1 MRLLVTGG
9 AGYIG
14 SVTTALLV
22 ETGHEVLVFDNLS
35 RGHRAAVHRRARLVV
50 GELADAVAV
59 DAVVGDFRP
68 DCVLHFAALIEV
80 GESVKEPG
88 RYFHNNV
95 ACGINLLNA
104 CCRHRVPRFV
114 FSSTAA
120 VYGNP
125 EKLPLTEESPLQPV
139 NPYGSTKF
147 IFERLLVEYEKA
159 CGLRHAVLR
168 YFNIAGAHLGL
179 GEDHRPESHLI
190 PRILRAAAG
199 ETFEIYGDDYPTR
212 DGTCV
217 RDYVHVADL
226 ARAHLL
232 AMEALAETSGPA
244 GSPAGSSL
252 VYNLGSESGYTNREV
267 FAAAEKVLGT
277 RIPVRVGPRRPGD
290 APELVASAEKARREL
305 GWRPEKTLEQM
316 IADALEFHQR
326 LPDGYPD

>member
-1 MRLLVTGG
+1 MVTGG

-14 SVTTALLV
+14 SVTTAMLV
-22 ETGHEVLVFDNLS
+22 EAGHEVLVFDSLA
-35 RGHRAAVHRRARLVV
+35 RGHRAAVHPRARLVI
-50 GELADAVAV
+50 GDLSDSAAIEAAVA
-59 DAVVGDFRP
+59 GFRP
-68 DCVLHFAALIEV
+68 DCILHFAALIEV
-80 GESVKEPG
+80 AESVKEPA
-88 RYFHNNV
+88 RYFQNNV
-95 ACGINLLNA
+95 GGGINLLNA
-104 CCRHRVPRFV
+104 CCRHRVCRFV

-125 EKLPLTEESPLQPV
+125 ARLPLTEESRLQPV
-139 NPYGSTKF
+139 NPYGSTKLV
-147 IFERLLVEYEKA
+147 FELLLREFEKA

-168 YFNIAGAHLGL
+168 YFNVAGAWQGL

-199 ETFEIYGDDYPTR
+199 GEVFEIYGGDYPTR

-232 AMEALAETSGPA
+232 AMEALGERSV
-244 GSPAGSSL
+244 
-252 VYNLGSESGYTNREV
+252 VYNLGSENGYTNREV
-267 FAAAEKVLGT
+267 FAAAEEVLGV

-305 GWRPEKTLEQM
+305 GWRPEKTLKEM
-316 IADALEFHQR
+316 IADALEFQR
-326 LPDGYPD
+326 RFPAGYPD